1 MMRFTSITTIAAMI
15 CSLVAPVVPGSCL
28 DAGKSPSC
36 HHAMAEHRGG
46 SHKYACHEHQAQ
58 EGDPATAPP
67 SSPSIQKTASQ
78 QECPMSCCC
87 CAPASAGGKFML
99 ASDAGFV
106 VAIASSGLVATRNV
120 VLERSGFSSHTD
132 RGPPF
137 ITH

>member
-28 DAGKSPSC
+28 DAAKTPSC
-36 HHAMAEHRGG
+36 HHAVAEHKAGG
-46 SHKYACHEHQAQ
+46 HKYECHERQAQ
-58 EGDPATAPP
+58 DESAPAAP
-67 SSPSIQKTASQ
+67 SSPSIQKSASQ

-106 VAIASSGLVATRNV
+106 VAISSSGLVHVRNV

-137 ITH
+137 ITL